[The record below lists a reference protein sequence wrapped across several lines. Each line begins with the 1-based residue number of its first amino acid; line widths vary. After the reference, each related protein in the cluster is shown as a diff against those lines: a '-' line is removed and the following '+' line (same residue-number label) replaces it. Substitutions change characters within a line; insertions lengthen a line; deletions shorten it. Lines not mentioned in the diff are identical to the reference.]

1 MKKTKKDRFQDFIL
15 SFLRPFVYVWMFFD
29 MKAKVNIGEG
39 VDFKTKKPYIMLANH
54 TYLFD
59 VVQVPMRWKV
69 ASYVVASQ
77 TLFTTQPTKFL
88 FTHIAHIIPKSK
100 GMSDLRT
107 ARGLIGAVKKGY
119 PILIFPE
126 GNTTFY
132 GSTKYIE
139 ESTMKLIK
147 KLNVEVIT
155 CNVKGGYLSKPRWA
169 TGKRKN
175 RRAEFNYE
183 LTISKE
189 KLANMS
195 IEEIHNVIHEA
206 LYNNDYEYQRKSMI
220 KHPGKKLAEGLEN
233 VIYICPECEAI
244 NSIETSGNNFSC
256 SKCNT
261 NGHVDEYGFLN
272 GFKFDNLLDWD
283 NFQKPFKKKLE
294 GSVIESSGFLNYLRF
309 EDDARIP
316 VGPVN
321 LVYRDGSFHFSGAL
335 EEVVDL
341 KDIHNPII
349 TLRRDL
355 SFDYGKRHFIIKL
368 DRFGASLLRVAQN
381 KY

>member
-1 MKKTKKDRFQDFIL
+1 MKRTRKDIFKDIVL
-15 SFLRPFVYVWMFFD
+15 NMLRPLVYVWMFFD
-29 MKAKVNIGEG
+29 MKAVIHKGEG
-39 VDFKTKKPYIMLANH
+39 INFKTKKPYIMLANH

-59 VVQVPMRWKV
+59 VVQVPMRWKI
-69 ASYVVASQ
+69 ASHVVASQ
-77 TLFTTQPTKFL
+77 TLFTHQPTKFL

-100 GMSDLRT
+100 GVSDLRT
-107 ARGLIGAVKKGY
+107 ARGLIGAVKRGY

-132 GSTKYIE
+132 GSTKHIE

-147 KLNVEVIT
+147 KLDVDVIT

-183 LTISKE
+183 LTIPKDE
-189 KLANMS
+189 LKDLS
-195 IEEIHNVIHEA
+195 IEQIHNKIHDA
-206 LYNNDYEYQRKSMI
+206 LYNNDYDYQREKMI
-220 KHPGKKLAEGLEN
+220 KHPGKQLAEGLEN

-244 NSIETSGNNFSC
+244 NSFETQGNNFRC
-256 SKCNT
+256 SECDT
-261 NGHVDEYGFLN
+261 EGHIDEYGFLH
-272 GFKFDNLLDWD
+272 GFMFDNLFDWD
-283 NFQKPFKKKLE
+283 EFQKPFKDKVRKA
-294 GSVIESSGFLNYLRF
+294 VIESSGFLNYLRF

-316 VGPVN
+316 IGPVKI
-321 LVYRDGSFHFSGAL
+321 VYKEGKFHFSGAL

-341 KDIHNPII
+341 KDIYNPII